1 MKYQAALV
9 LLLAYYTAAY
19 ECPNRTPVTK
29 VFEANLDTGSTYV
42 RSGYGIS
49 WKNSLTGPVSGAC
62 SRQGV
67 IKITYPA
74 PQFGKQKR
82 CFKFD
87 LHFSSP
93 SGWNFNIGDSTNNGY
108 GGDAGDTSNAA
119 EVHNKGDNFYVYSN
133 ILSGYESYADSRYL
147 LVEQTA
153 GVVKGHV
160 SVTVGDEF
168 VKYESSSWNKC
179 YASRYLFTLNG
190 QATNYGPVNYDILF
204 SMNRVITTAARSGT
218 GLCKAIITAMDCST
232 SSGGGST
239 GGSTGGGLGGGD
251 TGEGDGRGDGNFLEA
266 V

>member
-29 VFEANLDTGSTYV
+29 VFEADLDTGSTYV

-49 WKNSLTGPVSGAC
+49 WKNSLTSPVSGAC

-67 IKITYPA
+67 IKITYPY
-74 PQFGKQKR
+74 PQYGKQKR

-93 SGWNFNIGDSTNNGY
+93 SGWNFNIGDSTNDGY
-108 GGDAGDTSNAA
+108 GGDAGQTSNAA
-119 EVHNKGDNFYVYSN
+119 EVHNIGDSFFVYSN

-147 LVEQTA
+147 LVEKTA

-190 QATNYGPVNYDILF
+190 QATNYGPVNYDIFF
-204 SMNRVITTAARSGT
+204 SMNRVINRASRSGT
-218 GLCKAIITAMDCST
+218 GLCKAIITAMDCDIPIALPRIALPPGIGIPSQ
-232 SSGGGST
+232 
-239 GGSTGGGLGGGD
+239 
-251 TGEGDGRGDGNFLEA
+251 R
-266 V
+266 